1 MTPFP
6 MRLVHPA
13 MSARLDNCLE
23 KGEHAYESGCR
34 INDAPYVISG
44 GALNDAYFNPGSY
57 PVQYNVADSNMLKDM
72 RKHPENHSD
81 LMRRAA
87 SFTAKLIAPDL
98 TVQQQLST
106 APSWIKPAFFPTDGR
121 SDVPQP
127 PSPGGSTASV
137 VLVDRKK
144 PARAHVVCSGRRLRG
159 VFQFSIC
166 RPKKEAAVSANA
178 RSVSP
183 AVLSTASV
191 INSTQPITSP

>member
-13 MSARLDNCLE
+13 MSALLDNCLE

-57 PVQYNVADSNMLKDM
+57 PVQYNVADSNMLKDV

-87 SFTAKLIAPDL
+87 SFTAKLIALDP

-106 APSWIKPAFFPTDGR
+106 APSWMKPAFFPTDGR

-127 PSPGGSTASV
+127 SSPGGSTASV
-137 VLVDRKK
+137 VLMDRKK
-144 PARAHVVCSGRRLRG
+144 PA
-159 VFQFSIC
+159 
-166 RPKKEAAVSANA
+166 
-178 RSVSP
+178 
-183 AVLSTASV
+183 
-191 INSTQPITSP
+191 